1 MKKSVRISCY
11 SYLMRTNKIFVFGII
26 FFTLLVPS
34 SALALQFSEIAQVG
48 SNALVESQ
56 VRAAFADVP
65 VMITIAQCESGF
77 RQFGPSGTV
86 LRGGNG
92 TVVGIFQLSEGH
104 TAKALTLGYDIQT
117 IEGNIAYAR
126 SLYERQGTTPWMA
139 AFPCWNAATN
149 FATPNTSNISDA
161 SRRSA
166 EALAKVD
173 TSSNS
178 SLLVSDLSFGMD
190 NTEVKVLQQLLNK
203 IGFQVSASGLGSPG
217 QETTSFGNLTRATVR
232 KFQCAK
238 AIVCSGD
245 EHTTG
250 YGLVNAATRQ
260 ALLALAPVD
269 AAAPVIVPVTTP
281 SSTVSVLSRELEY
294 GMEGVDVTYL
304 QTFLAAQGLFT
315 AGING
320 TFGPVTRAAVVSFQK
335 KYGLSPALGYV
346 GPKTLA
352 KIKQMAQ

>member
-1 MKKSVRISCY
+1 
-11 SYLMRTNKIFVFGII
+11 MRTNKIFVFGII

-48 SNALVESQ
+48 SNTLVESQ

-65 VMITIAQCESGF
+65 VMIAIAQCESGF

-92 TVVGIFQLSEGH
+92 TVLGIFQLSESH
-104 TAKALTLGYDIQT
+104 TAKALSLGYDIQT

-149 FATPNTSNISDA
+149 FTTPNTSNISDT

-166 EALAKVD
+166 ETLAKVD
-173 TSSNS
+173 TSSPPPA

-190 NTEVKVLQQLLNK
+190 NAEVKVLQQNLNK
-203 IGFQVSASGLGSPG
+203 IGFQVAASGLGSPG

-260 ALLALAPVD
+260 ALLALVPVD
-269 AAAPVIVPVTTP
+269 AAVPAVVPIVAP
-281 SSTVSVLSRELEY
+281 SSASPALSRELEY
-294 GMEGVDVTYL
+294 GMEGDDVAYL
-304 QTFLAAQGLFT
+304 QTFLAGQGLFT
-315 AGING
+315 AGVNG
-320 TFGPVTRAAVVSFQK
+320 TFGPVTRAAVISFQK
-335 KYGLSPALGYV
+335 KYGL
-346 GPKTLA
+346 
-352 KIKQMAQ
+352 KIGRAHV